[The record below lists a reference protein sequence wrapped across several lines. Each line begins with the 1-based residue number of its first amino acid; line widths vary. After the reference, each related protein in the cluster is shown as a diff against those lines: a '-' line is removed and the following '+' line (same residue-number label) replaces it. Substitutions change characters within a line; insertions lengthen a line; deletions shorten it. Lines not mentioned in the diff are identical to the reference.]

1 MVWKMRTVKGILLA
15 ALGLFVLAA
24 PAAGKVGDP
33 VATFASSPLMNQL
46 ALTSQSPVPL
56 SGPFAGALHRF
67 VSDDGT
73 LTVDLVVR
81 DGRIA
86 QQIIYLPID
95 LQRGV
100 QVSFFLQDAIGSVF
114 GATQGLIAFRAAV
127 TNRVETYLPFG
138 NYIMR
143 FTPLDATRL
152 RVLVSGR

>member
-1 MVWKMRTVKGILLA
+1 MRTVTGVLLA
-15 ALGLFVLAA
+15 VLGLVVLAA

-33 VATFASSPLMNQL
+33 IAAFASSPLMNQL
-46 ALTSQSPVPL
+46 ALNSQSPVAL
-56 SGPFAGALHRF
+56 SGLFAGALMHRF

-73 LTVDLVVR
+73 LTVDLIAR
-81 DGRIA
+81 DGRIE
-86 QQIIYLPID
+86 QQIMYLPID

-127 TNRVETYLPFG
+127 TNRVETYFPFG
-138 NYIMR
+138 NYMMR

>member
-1 MVWKMRTVKGILLA
+1 MRAVTGVLFATLA
-15 ALGLFVLAA
+15 LFVLAA

-33 VATFASSPLMNQL
+33 IAAFASSPLMNQL
-46 ALTSQSPVPL
+46 ALNSQSPVPL
-56 SGPFAGALHRF
+56 SGPFAGALMHRF

-73 LTVDLVVR
+73 LTVDLVAR
-81 DGRIA
+81 DGRIE
-86 QQIIYLPID
+86 QQIMYLPID

-138 NYIMR
+138 NYMMR